1 MSYFSADPVPSQ
13 VDVVTAEYLS
23 RQLNAIGVALA
34 PSTQVQVPKSG
45 IVPLRP
51 VEGGIVYVPDD
62 GMYACIKTEA
72 NGVAEWIKIAPIEI
86 TEPEPIEPPDPIEP
100 PEANL
105 SGKTW
110 NDFL

>member
-1 MSYFSADPVPSQ
+1 MSYFSSDPVPSEL
-13 VDVVTAEYLS
+13 DGVTAEYLN
-23 RQLNAIGVALA
+23 RQFNAIGVAMTPGA
-34 PSTQVQVPKSG
+34 QVQVPKSG

-72 NGVAEWIKIAPIEI
+72 NGVAEWMKIAPIEGQVAGRMG
-86 TEPEPIEPPDPIEP
+86 T